1 MSFVDSIK
9 YIEQRNV
16 IDEFVDGA
24 TPTKSAH
31 FTSYSGARIKMET
44 PSKIISLSPAGF
56 TGDISISGKFCSDK
70 NAASNIASTDYLSDF
85 PSCFFLNKKSAQ

>member
-9 YIEQRNV
+9 YIEQRSV
-16 IDEFVDGA
+16 IDGDGA
-24 TPTKSAH
+24 MPTKSAH
-31 FTSYSGARIKMET
+31 FTSYSGSRIKIET

-70 NAASNIASTDYLSDF
+70 NAASNIASTNYLSDF
-85 PSCFFLNKKSAQ
+85 PSCFFLNKKTPG